1 MYGIF
6 EVGSRMIDLY
16 AKEVEGVWFGVAYQG
31 EEVFATNFASDEK
44 SVFQGLLLSIP
55 FDVSFERLEE
65 PSPFAEHVIATLK
78 NVYDGKEVCN
88 VPSLAMQRLSEYTQK
103 VLRVVSL
110 IPLGYV
116 ASYGSVAKVAGGS
129 ARGVGR
135 VMALNPFAPIVPCHR
150 VVGSDFGL
158 VGYGGGVNVKLE
170 FLRRERRGYTSE
182 WEVAVG
188 SERLKVFPVEF
199 VLRKAGKR

>member
-1 MYGIF
+1 
-6 EVGSRMIDLY
+6 MIDLY
-16 AKEVEGVWFGVAYQG
+16 AKEVEGVWFVVAYQG

-44 SVFQGLLLSIP
+44 SVFQGLLLSVP
-55 FDVSFERLEE
+55 FNVSFERPEE
-65 PSPFAEHVIATLK
+65 PSPFAEHVIATLEK
-78 NVYDGKEVCN
+78 VYDGKEVCN
-88 VPSLAMQRLSEYTQK
+88 VPSLAMQRLSEYSQK

-158 VGYGGGVNVKLE
+158 VGYGGGVHMKLE
-170 FLRRERRGYTSE
+170 FLRRERRGCTSE
-182 WEVAVG
+182 WEVTVG
-188 SERLKVFPVEF
+188 GKRLKVFPAEF

>member
-1 MYGIF
+1 M
-6 EVGSRMIDLY
+6 VDLY
-16 AKEVEGVWFGVAYQG
+16 AKEVEGVWFGVACQG

-55 FDVSFERLEE
+55 FNVTFERLEE

-78 NVYDGKEVCN
+78 KVYDGKEVCN
-88 VPSLAMQRLSEYTQK
+88 VPSLAMQRLSEYSQK

-158 VGYGGGVNVKLE
+158 VGYGGGVHVKLE
-170 FLRRERRGYTSE
+170 FLRRERRGYASE
-182 WEVAVG
+182 WEVTVG